1 MLHIIPSWGII
12 CNMHCDN
19 DKKINKKLLT
29 RLKRIEGQVRGLQ
42 KMINEDKYCIDII
55 TQSSAARSALLSF
68 ESEVLKEHLKTCA
81 SRLIKSGNSDKAI
94 NEIVD
99 IYKSGNKR

>member
-1 MLHIIPSWGII
+1 
-12 CNMHCDN
+12 MHCD
-19 DKKINKKLLT
+19 DNKKVNKSLIT
-29 RLKRIEGQVRGLQ
+29 RLKRIEGQIRGLQ
-42 KMINEDKYCIDII
+42 KMVEEDKYCIDII

-81 SRLIKSGNSDKAI
+81 SKLIKSGNSKKAI
-94 NEIVD
+94 DEIVD